1 MKKGAKQ
8 EITKKSEEVEEY
20 WECQEELS
28 FKDARKKKKK
38 KDFSFIAKTV
48 GIFLLSQSFYFYLFL
63 FILTFKTFPKI
74 CN

>member
-38 KDFSFIAKTV
+38 RFQLRCQNCRN
-48 GIFLLSQSFYFYLFL
+48 FLALSVFLFL
-63 FILTFKTFPKI
+63 PFPI
-74 CN
+74 YFDF